1 MVCWVTWC
9 IPGLACGGGQEDADV
24 ERQVF
29 HDSAAGLILYVNA
42 HQASMLGD
50 EGGDERGRGED
61 GVGKRRR
68 VDVEDEPGANL
79 AGQGRRLGLPVALS
93 ISRPACAPGT
103 ETPVTNT
110 TALTRGGG
118 EKEKGHVQRLWE
130 WTLTTDRTMSGSS
143 CLVRALQHISDSS
156 AANDSTTASSEHDVD
171 GSTRCPGLR
180 GGDDAGGVGGVGMD
194 EMARIEL
201 NLREV
206 LRHMWQQLVS
216 KNKDMDIWVDSKACW
231 ASSCSG
237 CWTTVSCSTPRCA
250 HNAGY
255 ALLAAY
261 LLPFRLPCLLALPLS
276 PARRRQCTRRA
287 AYTKRLKGIYIFQGR
302 AGAAG
307 EAESRSG

>member
-1 MVCWVTWC
+1 M
-9 IPGLACGGGQEDADV
+9 CGGGQEDADV

-118 EKEKGHVQRLWE
+118 KKEKGHVQRLWE
-130 WTLTTDRTMSGSS
+130 WTLTPDRTMSGSS

-171 GSTRCPGLR
+171 RSTQCPGLR
-180 GGDDAGGVGGVGMD
+180 GGDDGGGVGGVKMD

-216 KNKDMDIWVDSKACW
+216 KNKDMDKL
-231 ASSCSG
+231 G
-237 CWTTVSCSTPRCA
+237 RLE
-250 HNAGY
+250 GMLGK
-255 ALLAAY
+255 LLQR
-261 LLPFRLPCLLALPLS
+261 LLDYRVLLHTQVRPQLS
-276 PARRRQCTRRA
+276 LLLT
-287 AYTKRLKGIYIFQGR
+287 
-302 AGAAG
+302 
-307 EAESRSG
+307 

>member
-1 MVCWVTWC
+1 MCWVTWC
-9 IPGLACGGGQEDADV
+9 IPGWACGGGQEDADV

-130 WTLTTDRTMSGSS
+130 WTLTPDRTMSGSS

-171 GSTRCPGLR
+171 RSTQCPGLR
-180 GGDDAGGVGGVGMD
+180 GGDDGGGVGGVKMD

-216 KNKDMDIWVDSKACW
+216 KNKDMDKLGRLEGMLGKLLQRLLDYRVLLHTQVRPQLSLLLTYFPSACLF
-231 ASSCSG
+231 SLHC
-237 CWTTVSCSTPRCA
+237 
-250 HNAGY
+250 
-255 ALLAAY
+255 
-261 LLPFRLPCLLALPLS
+261 PCLR
-276 PARRRQCTRRA
+276 PAAVNARVVQHARNA
-287 AYTKRLKGIYIFQGR
+287 
-302 AGAAG
+302 
-307 EAESRSG
+307 